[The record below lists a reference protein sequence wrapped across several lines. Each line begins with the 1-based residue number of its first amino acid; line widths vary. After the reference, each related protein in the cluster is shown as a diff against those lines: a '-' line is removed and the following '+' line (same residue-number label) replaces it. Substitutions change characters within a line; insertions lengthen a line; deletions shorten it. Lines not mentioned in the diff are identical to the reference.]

1 MALQCSHHIKTCNII
16 CKNMMIYIQY
26 DDTIFHQGIFS
37 LKMAALHK
45 QNKPSLMHISSDIVL
60 GLFDCTHVENTRSL
74 IRTRCDRL
82 WCSDL
87 HVPRTFPMQDYS
99 DFTRVFLKELLI
111 MGVLF
116 FLPSRLCINSWEP
129 HICSGVRTSRLG
141 GSCTIRGRL
150 LHSNE

>member
-1 MALQCSHHIKTCNII
+1 MALQCSHHIKRAIL

-45 QNKPSLMHISSDIVL
+45 QNKPSIMHISSDIVL

-111 MGVLF
+111 MECCSFSLTFMYYIAGATHLF
-116 FLPSRLCINSWEP
+116 WSKNVSPW
-129 HICSGVRTSRLG
+129 